1 MSESQTEPTREATM
15 EARPTCT
22 CGHDRDHYMVSK
34 DPSYTFMGSIWVAI
48 FGISTKPI
56 HIAYRCRRCNEVFD
70 EVKDG
75 PLLDQYL

>member
-1 MSESQTEPTREATM
+1 MSETQTDSSEGERV
-15 EARPTCT
+15 EARPTCS

-34 DPSYTFMGSIWVAI
+34 DPSYTLMGSVWVAI

-70 EVKDG
+70 EVTEG